1 LKRKVVQLTSVF
13 FYAVLNIALAA
24 ATPQPMSTPNVNIDE
39 LVRRLW
45 RYHHVYDD
53 FLSVDLVVCLGS
65 YDLRV
70 AERCAELLKAGTSH
84 FAVVTGGLGNW
95 TKGVFKRPEAEIT
108 KRSARANL

>member
-1 LKRKVVQLTSVF
+1 
-13 FYAVLNIALAA
+13 LNIALAA
-24 ATPQPMSTPNVNIDE
+24 VTPQPMSTPNVNIDE

>member
-1 LKRKVVQLTSVF
+1 
-13 FYAVLNIALAA
+13 
-24 ATPQPMSTPNVNIDE
+24 MSTPNVNIDE